1 MKVESGKYYVDS
13 NGDIVGPMAVKKRF
27 SDGVCTYI
35 GRVHGKGWQLEVSED
50 GCGDDGIPGTSPRCS
65 NLVKEAKTC
74 YIAGPMRGIKWFNFP
89 EFDQAVKV
97 LKKQGYFPISP
108 AEIDRNN
115 GFHPEE
121 LPEDHDWNVVP
132 ETGPTLAQ
140 VVDRDIKAVLECDA
154 IYLLK
159 GWEKSTGARAEYA
172 VARFKHAIVMLEPG
186 AADPASLY
194 APDQKVPDVISA
206 EDPEEWVTQ
215 DRVPARP
222 TDERRWVNVVNC
234 SFHPPD
240 DWTLVDKAGTIRN
253 FGNNVRHGYV
263 DRGLR
268 LELRCRRK
276 DLPPLQEPKPTE
288 LPEGAKDSNPKDV
301 IGSKK
306 PAIGYVPCA
315 PLFELGAALQSG
327 ALKYGAH
334 NWRAI
339 GVRSS
344 VYYNAAMRHIMSWW
358 EGEDSDQESG
368 MSHLMHA
375 AACIFILRD
384 SALKEN
390 LTDDR
395 PLQSVH
401 PYQHIKDTVEYMLD
415 NCTNP
420 KSPYTQIPV

>member
-1 MKVESGKYYVDS
+1 MKVEVGKYYVDS
-13 NGDIVGPMAVKKRF
+13 NGDFVGPMAVKKRF

-35 GRVHGKGWQLEVSED
+35 GRVHGKGYHLEVSED

-89 EFDQAVKV
+89 AFDEAVKT
-97 LKKQGYFPISP
+97 LRKQGYFPVSP

-121 LPEDHDWNVVP
+121 LPENHDWNVVP
-132 ETGPTLAQ
+132 EAGPTLAQ

-172 VARFKHAIVMLEPG
+172 VALFKHAIVMLEPG
-186 AADPASLY
+186 AADPSTLY
-194 APDQKVPDVISA
+194 VPDQKAPDVEPV

-222 TDERRWVNVVNC
+222 GIDQRRYRYEYGGCGTWEDSAC
-234 SFHPPD
+234 MAWSKPP
-240 DWTLVDKAGTIRN
+240 LHGAKL
-253 FGNNVRHGYV
+253 GN
-263 DRGLR
+263 DT

-276 DLPPLQEPKPTE
+276 DLPPLPDQKPTE
-288 LPEGAKDSNPKDV
+288 LPEGAKESNPKDI

-344 VYYNAAMRHIMSWW
+344 VYYNAMMRHIMSWW
-358 EGEDSDQESG
+358 EGEDSDPESG
-368 MSHLMHA
+368 MPHLMHA

-384 SALKEN
+384 SDLKEN

-401 PYQHIKDTVEYMLD
+401 PYQHVKDTVEYMLD

-420 KSPYTQIPV
+420 KKPYTQIPV

>member
-1 MKVESGKYYVDS
+1 MKVEVGKYYVDS
-13 NGDIVGPMAVKKRF
+13 NGDFVGPMAVKKRF

-35 GRVHGKGWQLEVSED
+35 GYVHGKCYSGEFLED
-50 GCGDDGIPGTSPRCS
+50 GCGDDDLPGGSLRCS

-74 YIAGPMRGIKWFNFP
+74 YIAGPMHGIKWFNFP
-89 EFDQAVKV
+89 SFDEAAKV
-97 LKKQGYFPISP
+97 LAKQGYFPISP
-108 AEIDRNN
+108 ADIDRKN
-115 GFHPEE
+115 GFNPRS

-194 APDQKVPDVISA
+194 APDQASAGQPTEGPDNWVELIN
-206 EDPEEWVTQ
+206 PEHVLRADIDWLLFDGEWQ
-215 DRVPARP
+215 
-222 TDERRWVNVVNC
+222 VVEGM
-234 SFHPPD
+234 
-240 DWTLVDKAGTIRN
+240 AGETIREAREEY
-253 FGNNVRHGYV
+253 F
-263 DRGLR
+263 
-268 LELRCRRK
+268 EKFRCRRK
-276 DLPPLQEPKPTE
+276 DLPPLPEPKPTE
-288 LPEGAKDSNPKDV
+288 LPEGAKESNPKDI

-344 VYYNAAMRHIMSWW
+344 VYYNAMMRHIMSWW
-358 EGEDSDQESG
+358 EGEDSDPESG
-368 MSHLMHA
+368 MPHLMHA

-384 SALKEN
+384 SDLKEN
-390 LTDDR
+390 LADDR

-401 PYQHIKDTVEYMLD
+401 PYQHVKDTVEYMLD

-420 KSPYTQIPV
+420 KKPYTQIPV

>member
-1 MKVESGKYYVDS
+1 MKVEVGKYYVDS
-13 NGDIVGPMAVKKRF
+13 NGDFVGPMEVKKRF

-35 GRVHGKGWQLEVSED
+35 GYVHGKCYSGEFLED
-50 GCGDDGIPGTSPRCS
+50 GCGDDDLPGGSLRCS

-89 EFDQAVKV
+89 AFDEAAKV
-97 LKKQGYFPISP
+97 LAKQGYFPISP
-108 AEIDRNN
+108 ADIDRKN

-194 APDQKVPDVISA
+194 APDQKVPDVKPV

-215 DRVPARP
+215 DRVPART
-222 TDERRWVNVVNC
+222 TDERRWVDVADGSYYQPNNWVSVAN
-234 SFHPPD
+234 
-240 DWTLVDKAGTIRN
+240 AGTIRH
-253 FGNNVRHGYV
+253 FGNVRHGHIEK
-263 DRGLR
+263 GLR

-276 DLPPLQEPKPTE
+276 DLPPLPDPKPTE
-288 LPEGAKDSNPKDV
+288 LPEGVKESNPKDI

-344 VYYNAAMRHIMSWW
+344 VYYNAMMRHIMSWW
-358 EGEDSDQESG
+358 EGEDSDPESG
-368 MSHLMHA
+368 MPHLMHA

-384 SALKEN
+384 SDLKEN

-401 PYQHIKDTVEYMLD
+401 PYQHVKDTVEYMLD

-420 KSPYTQIPV
+420 KKPYTQIPV

>member
-35 GRVHGKGWQLEVSED
+35 GRVHGKGWQIEVSED

-132 ETGPTLAQ
+132 VTGPTLAQ

-159 GWEKSTGARAEYA
+159 GWEKST
-172 VARFKHAIVMLEPG
+172 
-186 AADPASLY
+186 ASLY

-222 TDERRWVNVVNC
+222 DIDQERWVDNC
-234 SFHPPD
+234 
-240 DWTLVDKAGTIRN
+240 GTPTGPWDYSITN
-253 FGNNVRHGYV
+253 YLQHGDTEGTGY
-263 DRGLR
+263 R
-268 LELRCRRK
+268 LELRFRRK
-276 DLPPLQEPKPTE
+276 DLPPLPEPKPSE
-288 LPEGAKDSNPKDV
+288 LPEGAKESNPKDI

-315 PLFELGAALQSG
+315 PLFELGAALQYG

-344 VYYNAAMRHIMSWW
+344 VYYNAMMRHIMSWW
-358 EGEDSDQESG
+358 EGEDSDPESG
-368 MSHLMHA
+368 MPHLMHA

-384 SALKEN
+384 SDLKRN

-401 PYQHIKDTVEYMLD
+401 PYQHVKDTVEYMLD

-420 KSPYTQIPV
+420 KKPYTQIPV